1 MADFISGELFK
12 LAMSIGF
19 GAAMAVIYDIFRILR
34 RIVPH
39 NTVAVSTEDLL
50 FWVCLGF
57 PAFGFVLFINDGI
70 FRLYFV
76 LGIMLG
82 IFVYR
87 ETVSRILVKFVVFL
101 LKKIIKIFTA
111 VLKKIRKAFKIKGST
126 KESKKRR

>member
-19 GAAMAVIYDIFRILR
+19 GAAMAAIYDIFRILR

-82 IFVYR
+82 IFAYR
-87 ETVSRILVKFVVFL
+87 ETVSRILVKFIVFL

-111 VLKKIRKAFKIKGST
+111 VLKKIHKAFKIKSST

>member
-19 GAAMAVIYDIFRILR
+19 GAAMAAIYDIFRILR

-87 ETVSRILVKFVVFL
+87 ETVSRILVKFIVFFV
-101 LKKIIKIFTA
+101 KKIIKIFTA
-111 VLKKIRKAFKIKGST
+111 VLKKIHKAFKIKSST

>member
-87 ETVSRILVKFVVFL
+87 ETVSRILVKILVFL
-101 LKKIIKIFTA
+101 LKKNIKIFTT
-111 VLKKIRKAFKIKGST
+111 VVKK
-126 KESKKRR
+126 EHKK